1 MRVIIG
7 RIKKFP
13 TVTFTE
19 TFDFQAYENN
29 MKKNTNECK
38 ISQENKLYL
47 TQILILMSETQ
58 KESHLLFLVV
68 LCSII
73 LLNKASTL

>member
-13 TVTFTE
+13 TVTFIE

-29 MKKNTNECK
+29 MKKNANECK
-38 ISQENKLYL
+38 ISQENKPYL
-47 TQILILMSETQ
+47 TQILILMSEAQ

-73 LLNKASTL
+73 LLNQASTL